1 MGTAFTCST
10 HLYAHQFLQLLM
22 LLLLLP
28 LRNVSDMHV
37 KAQLSSSFYETSCP
51 TVATVV
57 EDVVRQAV
65 EAEARMAASLLRL
78 HFHDC
83 FVHGCDGS
91 VLLDDTATV
100 IGEKTAPPNNNSI
113 RGLEV
118 VDEIKSAVE
127 AVCYGTVSCA
137 DILALAAKASVV
149 QVGGPSWMV
158 LLGRRDAT
166 SPATIA
172 EVSAA
177 LPSPFSDMPTIISSF
192 AALGLNV
199 EDTVALSGGHTI
211 GQARCVTFKPRL
223 YNFSG
228 TGAPDPTI
236 DPDFLASLQGTCPED
251 GDANT
256 LQSLD
261 VTTPDTF
268 DIGYY
273 NNLQINKGL
282 LLSDQELISDGNTT
296 SLAALYASNESAFF
310 LAFAQ
315 SMVNMG
321 NISPLTGSDGEIR
334 LNCHVINSA

>member
-1 MGTAFTCST
+1 MGFARAFTILYV
-10 HLYAHQFLQLLM
+10 HLPQLQL

-28 LRNVSDMHV
+28 FSINDMHV
-37 KAQLSSSFYETSCP
+37 KAQLSPSFYETSCP

-57 EDVVRQAV
+57 EGVVRQAI

-100 IGEKTAPPNNNSI
+100 IGEKAAPPNNNSI
-113 RGLEV
+113 RGFEV

-127 AVCYGTVSCA
+127 AVCNATVSCA
-137 DILALAAKASVV
+137 DILALAANASVTL
-149 QVGGPSWMV
+149 VGGPSWTV

-166 SPATIA
+166 SPATITQ
-172 EVSAA
+172 VTAA
-177 LPSPFSDMPTIISSF
+177 LPNPNSDMPTIIGRF
-192 AALGLNV
+192 AAVGLDV

-211 GQARCVTFKPRL
+211 GLSRCVSFSTRL

-236 DPDFLASLQGTCPED
+236 DPNFLASLQATCPQG
-251 GDANT
+251 GDANA
-256 LQSLD
+256 LRPLD
-261 VTTPDTF
+261 ATTTDTF
-268 DIGYY
+268 DVGYY
-273 NNLQINKGL
+273 SNLKINRGL
-282 LLSDQELISDGNTT
+282 LLSDQELTSDGNTAP
-296 SLAALYASNESAFF
+296 LAAAYASSQSTFF
-310 LAFAQ
+310 TAFAQ

-321 NISPLTGSDGEIR
+321 NISPLTGSQGEIR
-334 LNCHVINSA
+334 LNCHVVNSA